1 MKQRIQAAVCAGL
14 AAGFL
19 LGASSGR
26 LALWQ
31 DGDAL
36 PLKVYPCAVSSLPIP
51 DQQALMAGIPIGS
64 QRELARLLEDFLS

>member
-36 PLKVYPCAVSSLPIP
+36 PLKVYPCAISCLPVE
-51 DQQALMAGIPIGS
+51 DQAALNAGIPITDS
-64 QRELARLLEDFLS
+64 RELARLLEDFLS